1 MGQYFLWMVPKLSI
15 LFYSIDSRINKV
27 LEQTD
32 DGVILADKKDNS
44 DLRQM
49 WTRYTVDELDN
60 WFIWSNAD
68 VNENKFLAAT
78 SQETLQMKGMFCTG
92 AIISP
97 L

>member
-1 MGQYFLWMVPKLSI
+1 MGQYFLWKVPKLSI

-78 SQETLQMKGMFCTG
+78 SEKTLQLKGMFCT
-92 AIISP
+92 
-97 L
+97 